1 MAIYP
6 AEYVGDL
13 PYENH
18 AIQVGSY
25 LIRDV
30 SGYNPASVY
39 VRRGS
44 GKTDAVSVAEIIISA
59 VGDQYAQ
66 EELDAENA
74 EAERYPLG
82 PKEFWRT
89 RMVVNYSLP
98 RGGLSGRSRNCRA
111 EHGVRGVV

>member
-1 MAIYP
+1 MYP

-18 AIQVGSY
+18 AIQVGPY

-39 VRRGS
+39 VRRGC
-44 GKTDAVSVAEIIISA
+44 GKTETDAVPVAEIIISA

-66 EELDAENA
+66 EELVLQ
-74 EAERYPLG
+74 P
-82 PKEFWRT
+82 
-89 RMVVNYSLP
+89 
-98 RGGLSGRSRNCRA
+98 
-111 EHGVRGVV
+111 